1 MPDHR
6 VNLTPILAV
15 VLAVSILTLGCS
27 LTGRLLGNENPAGS
41 PPEASSEA
49 ETDLVCGPDEEP
61 CSYADYE
68 QEVLNRST
76 EALDQA
82 ALVVDESGSI
92 TAAARTLE
100 KRDDL
105 AMLRSAPE
113 GLVFRLK
120 GGPEMWLINGAA
132 IKVGTKSLGAPADL
146 GAPAPERPLPSDP
159 GWFRED
165 DGPIGESEQGE
176 EPTKKALILSP
187 FWWEFG
193 DDETDDLA
201 QLLGRAHRNYRC
213 GDCVELKINT
223 IRQREKGESREY
235 YELAKTLS
243 IDFGVSLTDFGSW
256 SQYDLVHVSTH
267 GMQICDDQ
275 GCSTMI
281 MTGRFLDKPEWT
293 EAGAPDF
300 DVPGV
305 YWGRTAV
312 PGCGGLDQ
320 QLESGEL
327 SDEEWDR
334 TYQEWKGKG
343 CSTFTNRWWQVLGPG
358 FFSSV
363 YGGAG
368 KTLDEKFI
376 FFSACQSMKDLTLS
390 KAVAGDNT
398 TVLGWTETVDA
409 DAAAKVSMD
418 FYELYIRQGLRA
430 EAAFKEVKDN
440 LGENFQADALR
451 RFKPKGVDLETLV
464 PPEFEQEGEENTRG
478 REIITLFQP
487 IYREELKERDPIP
500 TNGIPGDG
508 ENDELLF
515 QVQIDGIDGDQD
527 PNQFTIHLAVDG
539 QELEQTFQP
548 QEKIGDY
555 SYKVV
560 DFAKLPFDAAEKDI
574 VELEAWVELPTG
586 GVSRQ
591 VLEEVEL
598 ANCGWS
604 GTMSGSRS
612 GNVKGDIVLPTDH
625 LASVNLEDF
634 LSLAGPD
641 ALGGF
646 GEEGSSLPTP
656 DQLSGMPFGVFLGSR
671 AQYPTFILID
681 GSGATGVFSRTELTA
696 GQQSS
701 LNLSPNT
708 AEKKE
713 GNLSASMTD
722 LNNQSRFSLQGDMYW
737 HAESLCSLNVI
748 LELARNPLP
757 AGLAP

>member
-6 VNLTPILAV
+6 ANLPSILTAF
-15 VLAVSILTLGCS
+15 LAVSILTLGCS
-27 LTGRLLGNENPAGS
+27 LTGRLLDNPDGS
-41 PPEASSEA
+41 PPGASSEA
-49 ETDLVCGPDEEP
+49 ETDPACGPDGEP
-61 CSYADYE
+61 CSYADFE
-68 QEVLNRST
+68 GEILNQST

-82 ALVVDESGSI
+82 ALVLDESGSV
-92 TAAARTLE
+92 AEAARTLE
-100 KRDDL
+100 ERSDL
-105 AMLRSAPE
+105 AMLRSSPE

-132 IKVGTKSLGAPADL
+132 IKVGTKSFGSPGGS
-146 GAPAPERPLPSDP
+146 GAPAPDHPLPHAP
-159 GWFRED
+159 GWFRAD

-213 GDCVELKINT
+213 EGCVELKINT
-223 IRQREKGESREY
+223 IRQREEGESREY

-243 IDFGVSLTDFGSW
+243 MDYGVSLTDFASW
-256 SQYDLVHVSTH
+256 GKYDLVHVSTH

-293 EAGAPDF
+293 EAGSADF

-305 YWGRTAV
+305 HWGRTAV

-327 SDEEWDR
+327 SDEAWER

-343 CSTFTNRWWQVLGPG
+343 CSTYTNRWWQVLGPG

-363 YGGAG
+363 YGGADNS
-368 KTLDEKFI
+368 LDEKFI

-390 KAVAGDNT
+390 QAVAGNNT

-430 EAAFKEVKDN
+430 EVAFKEVKDN

-451 RFKPKGVDLETLV
+451 RFKPKGIEIEALV

-515 QVQIDGIDGDQD
+515 HIQIDGIDEDQD
-527 PNQFTIHLAVDG
+527 PEEFSIHLAVNG
-539 QELEQTFQP
+539 EELEETFQL
-548 QEKIGDY
+548 QEKTGDY

-560 DFAKLPFDAAEKDI
+560 DFAELPFDTAGKDF
-574 VELEAWVELPTG
+574 VELEAWVDLPNG
-586 GVSRQ
+586 GQSRH

-612 GNVKGDIVLPTDH
+612 GSVEGDIVLPTDH

-634 LSLAGPD
+634 LSLAEPD

-646 GEEGSSLPTP
+646 GEGSSSLPTP
-656 DQLSGMPFGVFLGSR
+656 EELSGMPFGVFLGSR

-713 GNLSASMTD
+713 GSFSAPMTE
-722 LNNQSRFSLQGDMYW
+722 LKNQSQFSLQGDMYW
-737 HAESLCSLNVI
+737 HVESLCSLNVI

-757 AGLAP
+757 ASLGQ

>member
-1 MPDHR
+1 MPDR
-6 VNLTPILAV
+6 PDNITLILAA
-15 VLAVSILTLGCS
+15 VLTISILTLGCS
-27 LTGRLLGNENPAGS
+27 LTGRFLGNENQAGIPS
-41 PPEASSEA
+41 GASPEAEPDPS
-49 ETDLVCGPDEEP
+49 CGPGGEP

-68 QEVLNRST
+68 VELLKKSS

-82 ALVVDESGSI
+82 ALVLDESGSI
-92 TAAARTLE
+92 EEAARTLE
-100 KRDDL
+100 ERSDL
-105 AMLRSAPE
+105 AMLRSDPE
-113 GLVFRLK
+113 GLVFRLD

-132 IKVGTKSLGAPADL
+132 IKVGTKSFGAPADPGSSAL
-146 GAPAPERPLPSDP
+146 DLPLAHDP
-159 GWFRED
+159 RWFQED
-165 DGPIGESEQGE
+165 DGPIGESKQGE

-201 QLLGRAHRNYRC
+201 QLLSKAHRNYRC
-213 GDCVELKINT
+213 GGCVDLKINT
-223 IRQREKGESREY
+223 IRQREEGESRENY
-235 YELAKTLS
+235 QLTKTLAVE
-243 IDFGVSLTDFGSW
+243 FGVSLTDFASW
-256 SQYDLVHVSTH
+256 SKYDLVHVSTH

-281 MTGRFLDKPEWT
+281 MTGRFLEKPEWT
-293 EAGAPDF
+293 EAGTADF
-300 DVPGV
+300 NVPGV
-305 YWGRTAV
+305 HWGRTAV
-312 PGCGGLDQ
+312 PGCGRLDK

-327 SDEEWDR
+327 SDEAWDR

-358 FFSSV
+358 FFSSA
-363 YGGAG
+363 YGGVG
-368 KTLDEKFI
+368 NSLDEKFI

-418 FYELYIRQGLRA
+418 FYDLYIREGLRA
-430 EAAFKEVKDN
+430 EVAFNEVKDN

-451 RFKPKGVDLETLV
+451 RFKPKGIDIEALV

-478 REIITLFQP
+478 REIITLFHP

-515 QVQIDGIDGDQD
+515 QVQIDGVDEDQD
-527 PNQFTIHLAVDG
+527 PEEFTIHLAVDG
-539 QELEQTFQP
+539 QELEQTFQS

-555 SYKVV
+555 SYKLVNFV
-560 DFAKLPFDAAEKDI
+560 ELPFDASSRDFI
-574 VELEAWVELPTG
+574 ELEAWVELPTG
-586 GVSRQ
+586 GVSRH

-612 GNVKGDIVLPTDH
+612 GRVKGDIVLPTDH

-656 DQLSGMPFGVFLGSR
+656 EQLSGMPFGVFLGSR
-671 AQYPTFILID
+671 RQYPTFILIP
-681 GSGATGVFSRTELTA
+681 GNGATGVFSRTELTA

-701 LNLSPNT
+701 VNLSPNT
-708 AEKKE
+708 AQKKE
-713 GNLSASMTD
+713 GSFSASMTD
-722 LNNQSRFSLQGDMYW
+722 LNNQSQFSLQGDMYW
-737 HAESLCSLNVI
+737 HADSLCSLDVI
-748 LELARNPLP
+748 LELTRNPLP
-757 AGLAP
+757 ASLVP